1 MDSLKSF
8 GTKTNDYAV
17 KLLKELINTESVN
30 PPGNELNM
38 CRVFEKELT
47 GTGVETVIQEKG
59 TRGNFIATLKG
70 RDSSKSIVLNG
81 HLDTVPFSDPKLWKV
96 HPLSGEIIDG
106 KMYGRG
112 TSDMKSG
119 LAAQFVAFKT
129 LVDEGITPGITVK
142 FIGTYD
148 EESSGAG
155 AALINETGYLSD
167 AVAIV
172 IGEPTNNKISISSK
186 GTLWLEI
193 EVLGKT
199 SHAAYPTEGINAVDI
214 MLELYDLLKA
224 SIKGPTDEVLGESTV
239 AMTLINAG
247 IKTNMIPDKC
257 NAAFDLRTVPGVSH
271 DEVLRELDA
280 LIEMIEKKS
289 VGAKIT
295 YNIKNNRKPLS
306 VGKDNET
313 VQSLLKSIEKS
324 TTPAFAGTNFFSDG
338 SIFVEY
344 GDIPMLL
351 FGPGLSELAHQPD
364 EFVEIDAYL
373 KAVDVY
379 TDFLKN
385 L

>member
-1 MDSLKSF
+1 MDSSKS
-8 GTKTNDYAV
+8 GVTENYKEYAV
-17 KLLKELINTESVN
+17 ELLKELIQTESVN
-30 PPGNELNM
+30 PPGDEIKMCKVFERELN
-38 CRVFEKELT
+38 
-47 GTGVETVIQEKG
+47 GIGVETDIQTVG

-70 RDSSKSIVLNG
+70 KDDSKSIVLNG
-81 HLDTVPFSDPKLWKV
+81 HLDTVPFSDPKLWKY
-96 HPLSGEIIDG
+96 HPLSGEIVDG

-119 LAAQFVAFKT
+119 LAAQFVAFKS
-129 LVDEGITPGITVK
+129 LAEEGFVPAVNVK
-142 FIGTYD
+142 FMGTFD
-148 EESSGAG
+148 EESSGTG
-155 AALINETGYLSD
+155 AKLINDTGYLSD

-199 SHAAYPTEGINAVDI
+199 SHAAYPKEGINAVDI

-239 AMTLINAG
+239 AMTLISAG

-280 LIEMIEKKS
+280 LIELIQNKS
-289 VGAKIT
+289 KGAKIT

-306 VGKDNET
+306 VGKNNET
-313 VQSLLKSIEKS
+313 VQKLLSSIEKY
-324 TTPAFAGTNFFSDG
+324 TKAEFAGTNFFSDG
-338 SIFVEY
+338 SVFVEY

-364 EFVEIDAYL
+364 EFVEIDA
-373 KAVDVY
+373 
-379 TDFLKN
+379 
-385 L
+385 